1 MVRRHAV
8 LPSSLDLILDI
19 VCNTFGCVVLLSLLV
34 ALMGRGTVRT
44 LEHKLQTLK
53 ERVYVAQMQYE
64 NRMLQTEL
72 MALKSAL
79 QNLPSEMASS
89 AELGQKLQEQL
100 SRVTKELEFLE
111 KTVLD
116 AKKQH
121 HQLEKELQ
129 ALEGTNQEL
138 RVQLQHLKNRL
149 VQQVEEFRLS
159 TERQNPGISFVS
171 VVIRFGRVYV
181 WHQYDSALKRVG
193 PNLED
198 FVVVGESSEGILTLP
213 RVDRG
218 IPLTEPDAAQRV
230 RQRLKTF
237 PPKRWAIDV
246 AMWEDSFDHW
256 GMLRRILVEDGYYY
270 RMLLMKEGQTLVDRG
285 GRDSLV
291 Q

>member
-1 MVRRHAV
+1 MLRRHAV

-116 AKKQH
+116 ARSSI
-121 HQLEKELQ
+121 
-129 ALEGTNQEL
+129 TNW
-138 RVQLQHLKNRL
+138 RKNCKL
-149 VQQVEEFRLS
+149 WKV
-159 TERQNPGISFVS
+159 PIKSFACNS
-171 VVIRFGRVYV
+171 NI
-181 WHQYDSALKRVG
+181 
-193 PNLED
+193 
-198 FVVVGESSEGILTLP
+198 
-213 RVDRG
+213 
-218 IPLTEPDAAQRV
+218 
-230 RQRLKTF
+230 
-237 PPKRWAIDV
+237 
-246 AMWEDSFDHW
+246 
-256 GMLRRILVEDGYYY
+256 
-270 RMLLMKEGQTLVDRG
+270 
-285 GRDSLV
+285 
-291 Q
+291 

>member
-159 TERQNPGISFVS
+159 TERQNPGISFVF

>member
-1 MVRRHAV
+1 MARRHAV

-159 TERQNPGISFVS
+159 TERQNPGISFVF

-270 RMLLMKEGQTLVDRG
+270 RMLLMKEGQTLVDRA

>member
-159 TERQNPGISFVS
+159 TERQNPGISFVF

-270 RMLLMKEGQTLVDRG
+270 RMLLMKEGQTLVDRA